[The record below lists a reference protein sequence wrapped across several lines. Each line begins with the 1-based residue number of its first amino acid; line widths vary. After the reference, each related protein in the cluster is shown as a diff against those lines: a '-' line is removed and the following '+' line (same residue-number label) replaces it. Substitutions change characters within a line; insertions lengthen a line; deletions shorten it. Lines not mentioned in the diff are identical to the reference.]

1 MSALLTHIQHY
12 CLQDGP
18 GIRTTVFFKGC
29 PLQCRWCHN
38 PEAISPKPE
47 VLLREAK
54 CIRCGE
60 CFKPCS
66 HQTASNLSRARCPEC
81 RYSCPTLA
89 RQISGTRYTVEALLK
104 ELLRDRLFYEESRG
118 GVTLSGGEPLLQAD
132 FLRKLLPELKREE
145 ISVALDTCGFAP
157 EEVFLEIALQCSLIL
172 FDLKMVSSELH
183 LQYTGR
189 SNELIL
195 QNLES
200 LTRRADAP
208 RLWLRIPVIPGVND
222 SETELEAM
230 LRRLES
236 LGGIEQIHLLPYHKI
251 GLEKYARLGR
261 RSPLE
266 DLEAPSAASMERL
279 LERFKEV
286 HPRVKI
292 GG

>member
-29 PLQCRWCHN
+29 PLRCRWCHN
-38 PEAISPKPE
+38 PEAISPEPE
-47 VLLREAK
+47 VLLSQDK

-60 CFKPCS
+60 CFKPCPHPS
-66 HQTASNLSRARCPEC
+66 DSTFSRARCPDY
-81 RYSCPTLA
+81 RYDCPTLA

-145 ISVALDTCGFAP
+145 IPVALDTCGFAP
-157 EEVFLEIALQCSLIL
+157 EEDILEIALQCSLIL
-172 FDLKMVSSELH
+172 FDLKMVSPELH

-222 SETELEAM
+222 SETELEA
-230 LRRLES
+230 LLGKVES
-236 LGGIEQIHLLPYHKI
+236 LGGIEQIHLLPYHKM

-261 RSPLE
+261 PSPLE
-266 DLEAPSAASMERL
+266 DLQAPSAASMERL

>member
-38 PEAISPKPE
+38 PEAISPEPE
-47 VLLREAK
+47 VLLSEDK
-54 CIRCGE
+54 CVRCGE
-60 CFKPCS
+60 CFKPCF
-66 HQTASNLSRARCPEC
+66 HQSVRNLSRARCPEC
-81 RYSCPTLA
+81 HYDCPTLA

-104 ELLRDRLFYEESRG
+104 EILRDRLFYEESRG

-132 FLRKLLPELKREE
+132 FLRKFLPELKREE

-157 EEVFLEIALQCSLIL
+157 EEDFSEIALQCSLIL
-172 FDLKMVSSELH
+172 FDLKMVSPELH

-200 LTRRADAP
+200 LSRRADAP

-222 SETELEAM
+222 SEAEIEA
-230 LRRLES
+230 LLKKVKS
-236 LGGIEQIHLLPYHKI
+236 LGGIEQINLLPYHKV
-251 GLEKYARLGR
+251 GLEKYERLDR
-261 RSPLE
+261 RFLLKG
-266 DLEAPSAASMERL
+266 LEAPSVGMMESL
-279 LERFKEV
+279 LARFQEV

-292 GG
+292 CG

>member
-38 PEAISPKPE
+38 PEAIFPEPE
-47 VLLREAK
+47 VLLSEDK
-54 CIRCGE
+54 CVRCGE
-60 CFKPCS
+60 CFKPCF
-66 HQTASNLSRARCPEC
+66 HQSARNLSRARCPEC
-81 RYSCPTLA
+81 HYDCPTLA

-104 ELLRDRLFYEESRG
+104 EILRDRLFYEESRG

-132 FLRKLLPELKREE
+132 FLRKFLPELKREE

-157 EEVFLEIALQCSLIL
+157 EEDFSEIALQCSLIL
-172 FDLKMVSSELH
+172 FDLKMVSPELH

-200 LTRRADAP
+200 LSRRADAP

-222 SETELEAM
+222 SEAEIEA
-230 LRRLES
+230 LLKKVKS
-236 LGGIEQIHLLPYHKI
+236 LGGIEQINLLPYHKV
-251 GLEKYARLGR
+251 GLEKYERLDR
-261 RSPLE
+261 RFLLKG
-266 DLEAPSAASMERL
+266 LEAPSVGMMEGL
-279 LERFKEV
+279 LARFKEV